1 MPLLVYN
8 LKEKE
13 MNFKTIEEIFEYA
26 INKEKEAERFYQ
38 DASGRESFS
47 GTREL
52 FREFALEERGHVK
65 MLENLSKK
73 KENLDSYR
81 VKNIP
86 DLKRSDYTVEM
97 VYTPDMPY
105 DDILRLAAKREEKAL
120 KFYTDLAETSED
132 DSLKKLFSVL
142 AQEESRHKLRLET
155 LLDDY
160 LAKMGG

>member
-1 MPLLVYN
+1 MVYN

-38 DASGRESFS
+38 EASERESFS

-65 MLENLSKK
+65 MLENISKK
-73 KENLDSYR
+73 KESLEGFKE
-81 VKNIP
+81 KNIP
-86 DLKRSDYTVEM
+86 DLKISDAMVELT
-97 VYTPDMPY
+97 YEPDMSY
-105 DDILRLAAKREEKAL
+105 DDILRIAIKREEKAL
-120 KFYTDLAETSED
+120 KFYTDLAETAEAEA
-132 DSLKKLFSVL
+132 LIKVFRVL
-142 AQEESRHKLRLET
+142 GQEEAKHKLRLET

>member
-1 MPLLVYN
+1 
-8 LKEKE
+8 

-38 DASGRESFS
+38 EASERESFS

-65 MLENLSKK
+65 MLENISKK
-73 KENLDSYR
+73 KESLEGFKE
-81 VKNIP
+81 KNIP
-86 DLKRSDYTVEM
+86 DLKISDAMVELT
-97 VYTPDMPY
+97 YEPDMSY
-105 DDILRLAAKREEKAL
+105 DDILRIAIKREEKAL
-120 KFYTDLAETSED
+120 KFYTDLAETAEAEA
-132 DSLKKLFSVL
+132 LIKVFRVL
-142 AQEESRHKLRLET
+142 GQEEAKHKLRLET

>member
-1 MPLLVYN
+1 VVYN

-38 DASGRESFS
+38 EASERESFS

-65 MLENLSKK
+65 MLENISKK
-73 KENLDSYR
+73 KESLEGFKE
-81 VKNIP
+81 KNIP
-86 DLKRSDYTVEM
+86 DLKISDAMVELT
-97 VYTPDMPY
+97 YEPDMSY
-105 DDILRLAAKREEKAL
+105 DDILRIAIKREEKAL
-120 KFYTDLAETSED
+120 KFYTDLAETAEAEA
-132 DSLKKLFSVL
+132 LIKVFRVL
-142 AQEESRHKLRLET
+142 GQEEAKHKLRLET